1 MLVGL
6 GVLLFMLYV
15 NGCLVPE
22 KAILQGENR
31 APVTFLP
38 LKRYIFLDVIK
49 LSELS
54 VTMPWTTASL
64 ELEYVSVATLVSR
77 QAPFQHLVFL
87 LPCLPILRLTFCHEH
102 KALSSIITFG
112 AI

>member
-31 APVTFLP
+31 APVTFLS

-54 VTMPWTTASL
+54 VTMPL
-64 ELEYVSVATLVSR
+64 D
-77 QAPFQHLVFL
+77 H
-87 LPCLPILRLTFCHEH
+87 CLT
-102 KALSSIITFG
+102 
-112 AI
+112 